1 MYSLLLHQYYY
12 RMLPQLIKSKV
23 ADDYLFFDLFFILF
37 NFNIII
43 PAIAQRIE
51 EKRY

>member
-1 MYSLLLHQYYY
+1 
-12 RMLPQLIKSKV
+12 MLPELIESNV
-23 ADDYLFFDLFFILF
+23 SDGYLLFDLFFILF

>member
-1 MYSLLLHQYYY
+1 MYSLSLKYYD
-12 RMLPQLIKSKV
+12 RMLPQLIESNV
-23 ADDYLFFDLFFILF
+23 SDGYLFFDLFFILF